1 MQLGNLLPTERMLD
15 RRTPPA
21 FTNNLNFGLIEPEI
35 ATLPGG
41 TPVYFVKG
49 GEQNVLKVELVF
61 PAGRWNEPV
70 QGAAHFSSKLL
81 ARGTTS
87 RTSFEIASRF
97 DQLGAHF
104 DTNAGPDYATMSLYS
119 LGRNLGASLDLA
131 LELLIKPSFDDRELE
146 QLKSVYIQNLKVS
159 KEKTAYL
166 ASRLF
171 RKSLFGEDHPYG
183 REIDEEEVKALQRAD
198 LIRFHEQWFG
208 PVLVIVSGRI
218 DLTNQE
224 KIISAL
230 SGIAVK
236 KNEDAVH
243 ETVDTVI
250 PRAHIGREGSLQTS
264 LRIGCKAL
272 PRTHPGF
279 PALIFLNHILGGY
292 FGSRLMKNIRED
304 KGLTYGIHSS
314 VHIMV
319 RDSYLVI
326 GTDVNRENTTV
337 ARSEI
342 GKELERL
349 CAEEIPSEELETARH
364 HFIGSLQAELAT
376 PFAHADKI
384 RNIALYNLDKG
395 HYTNL
400 IEKIDQMSA
409 TDLIATANQYFRKAS
424 FIEASAG

>member
-1 MQLGNLLPTERMLD
+1 MLD

-21 FTNNLNFGLIEPEI
+21 FTNNLNFGLIEPEVVS
-35 ATLPGG
+35 LPGG

-70 QGAAHFSSKLL
+70 HGAAYFAGKLL

-119 LGRNLGASLDLA
+119 LGRNLGPSLDLA
-131 LELLIKPSFDDRELE
+131 LELLTEPSFDNDELE
-146 QLKSVYIQNLKVS
+146 QLKSVYIQNLKVNN
-159 KEKTAYL
+159 EKTSYL

-171 RKSLFGEDHPYG
+171 RKSLFGNDHPYG
-183 REIDEEEVKALQRAD
+183 REIGNEEVLALQRAD
-198 LIRFHEQWFG
+198 LISFHEQWFS
-208 PVLVIVSGRI
+208 PVLVIVSGKVETAHQ
-218 DLTNQE
+218 D

-230 SGIAVK
+230 SGIAIK
-236 KNEDAVH
+236 RNKDAVH
-243 ETVDTVI
+243 EPAEAVI
-250 PRAHIGREGSLQTS
+250 ARAHVAREGSLQTS
-264 LRIGCKAL
+264 LRIGRKAL
-272 PRTHPGF
+272 ARTHPDF
-279 PALIFLNHILGGY
+279 PGLILMNHILGGY

-304 KGLTYGIHSS
+304 KGLTYGIHAS

-319 RDSYLVI
+319 RDSYMVI
-326 GTDVNRENTTV
+326 GTDVNRENTKV
-337 ARSEI
+337 ARAEI
-342 GKELERL
+342 GKELDRL
-349 CAEEIPSEELETARH
+349 CSEEIPSEELETARH

-384 RNIALYNLDKG
+384 RNIALYDLGNK
-395 HYTNL
+395 HYANL
-400 IEKIDQMSA
+400 INKIARLSA
-409 TDLIATANQYFRKAS
+409 ADLIAIANQYFLKAS